1 MKSDKRFTLFRIAIS
16 VGIALLIG
24 YVIVFISSIPSGDME
39 WIKKMK
45 EAFDG
50 ANEAYK
56 YFLTGALVKW
66 RASGASFNQSGF
78 IQWINEAVPIIIT
91 GLAVAIVFTAKQFN
105 IGAEGQMFLGAAI
118 ATAVAIYFPGIPFV
132 STVIVILT
140 AMFVGAGFA
149 AIPGYMKARLKASEL
164 VTSLMLNYVAFFMG
178 LFIIKTFLRDTQ
190 AGSLVS
196 LSFQQQTMLPL
207 LNERYQWHIGIFF
220 ALGLTVLVWFI
231 MKKTTWGYKVKMIGD
246 NIKFAEYS
254 GINSSKMIF
263 QVQVVSGAVAGT
275 AGIIELLGY
284 HGRFLWL
291 YSPGYGWDGIII
303 ATLARNNPLFVPL
316 AALFLSYIRV
326 GAKIMGRYTSIAPEI
341 VAILQAVIIL
351 LVTAEAFLAK
361 WKQKSINKAA
371 TRSEKMTTPV
381 EVGEIR

>member
-24 YVIVFISSIPSGDME
+24 YIIVFISSIPSGDME